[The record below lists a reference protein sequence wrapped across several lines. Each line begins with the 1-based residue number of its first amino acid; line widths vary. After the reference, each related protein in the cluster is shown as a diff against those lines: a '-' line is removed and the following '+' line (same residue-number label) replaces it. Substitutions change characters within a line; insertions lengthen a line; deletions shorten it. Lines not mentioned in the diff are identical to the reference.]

1 MNHESSIFDFLFI
14 SLVSLVSLVS
24 LLSLVSHIGR
34 IIPGL
39 YVVVFN
45 GEPIIPFSE
54 DGCLGIGREEVK
66 ATLFPA
72 SSTAVLLKIFG
83 NKLREEGILF

>member
-1 MNHESSIFDFLFI
+1 MNHESPIFDFLFI
-14 SLVSLVSLVS
+14 SLVSLVS
-24 LLSLVSHIGR
+24 HMGR

-39 YVVVFN
+39 NVVVFN

-54 DGCLGIGREEVK
+54 EGCLGIGREAAK

-72 SSTAVLLKIFG
+72 SNTAVLLKIFG